1 MKNLPR
7 YVLDTN
13 IIVSAL
19 LFKNSQPRQ
28 ALDKA
33 RHQGLILMSEPI
45 WLEMTDVLTR
55 PKFERY
61 VASTERELFISWLAE
76 SVHFIDI
83 RQTITACRDRKDDKF
98 LELAVN
104 GNAEL
109 IVSVDQYLLIL
120 NPFNEISIVTVK
132 DFLEMQ

>member
-1 MKNLPR
+1 MKNLPN

-33 RHQGLILMSEPI
+33 RHHGTLLMSQSI
-45 WLEMTDVLTR
+45 WQEITGVLTR

-61 VASTERELFISWLAE
+61 VSSVERDLFIIWFGEL
-76 SVHFIDI
+76 VHFVEISK
-83 RQTITACRDRKDDKF
+83 TVTVCRDAKDDKF

-109 IVSVDQYLLIL
+109 IVSGDQDLLML
-120 NPFNEISIVTVK
+120 NPFLGISIVTVRE
-132 DFLEMQ
+132 FLELE

>member
-1 MKNLPR
+1 
-7 YVLDTN
+7 
-13 IIVSAL
+13 
-19 LFKNSQPRQ
+19 
-28 ALDKA
+28 
-33 RHQGLILMSEPI
+33 
-45 WLEMTDVLTR
+45 MTDVLTR
-55 PKFERY
+55 PKFELY

-109 IVSVDQYLLIL
+109 IVSGDQDLLIL